1 MKKPSLVSIGS
12 VSLVFAAFL
21 GVSALRAQ
29 GHVAGNT
36 TLGKV
41 IPLPGHINAVAI
53 DEARGLVYAGNFSA
67 GRVEVISMA
76 THQRVSSFSTTP
88 QPAAMVGMDMSLD
101 SRFLVTLNA
110 PVTSG
115 VPQLSGVTAVN
126 LNDPADRRHYPMV
139 STPLAITFQSNGEA
153 FIITSGGIVLFEPD
167 DGSFRALVDFAAI
180 EGLDGGASISLP
192 VPPPTFP
199 REVNTA
205 TVDNNATGTWI
216 FGATESFVFSYQ
228 VGIPAGLMIIWL
240 FRVFSGR
247 GPYRVL
253 RSGSRWR

>member
-21 GVSALRAQ
+21 GVSTLWAQ

-36 TLGKV
+36 TFGKV
-41 IPLPGHINAVAI
+41 LPLPGHINAVAI

-67 GRVEVISMA
+67 GRVEVVSMA

-115 VPQLSGVTAVN
+115 VSQLSGVTAVN

-139 STPLAITFQSNGEA
+139 PELCTAAWTR
-153 FIITSGGIVLFEPD
+153 TEPQ
-167 DGSFRALVDFAAI
+167 
-180 EGLDGGASISLP
+180 
-192 VPPPTFP
+192 
-199 REVNTA
+199 
-205 TVDNNATGTWI
+205 GTWGPPKTWGKKVGWQRSR
-216 FGATESFVFSYQ
+216 FASQPQGGHPHGYQ
-228 VGIPAGLMIIWL
+228 TKTA
-240 FRVFSGR
+240 
-247 GPYRVL
+247 
-253 RSGSRWR
+253 

>member
-12 VSLVFAAFL
+12 VSLVFGAFL
-21 GVSALRAQ
+21 GVSTLWAQ
-29 GHVAGNT
+29 GHVTGST
-36 TLGKV
+36 TLGQV
-41 IPLPGHINAVAI
+41 IPLPGIINAVAI

-67 GRVEVISMA
+67 GRVEVVSMA

-101 SRFLVTLNA
+101 NRFLVTLNA

-115 VPQLSGVTAVN
+115 VSQLSGITAVN
-126 LNDPADRRHYPMV
+126 LNDPSDRRHYGMV
-139 STPLAITFQSNGEA
+139 DTPLAITFQSNGEA
-153 FIITSGGIVLFEPD
+153 FIITTGGMVLFDPD
-167 DGSFRALVDFAAI
+167 DGSFRTLVDFDAI
-180 EGLDGGASISLP
+180 DGVEGGADISLP

-216 FGATESFVFSYQ
+216 FGMTDSFVFSYQ
-228 VGIPAGLMIIWL
+228 VGFPAGLMVI
-240 FRVFSGR
+240 RTN
-247 GPYRVL
+247 
-253 RSGSRWR
+253 